1 MLKSA
6 RQIFLNLLAI
16 YAAEAV
22 VRAVARRITRHQEA

>member
-22 VRAVARRITRHQEA
+22 VRAIARRLRRKEA